1 MKKNSI
7 LFAILSIATACGPEK
22 APDTN
27 TLIAQENVEGLRAK
41 QAELVKQNNVIKQ
54 ELNLVIDAIDRL
66 DKDKKRALITVLS
79 VKETP
84 FSHSVVL
91 QGIVKTD
98 QNMMLNAE
106 FMGTVKSIHVTEG
119 QEVKKGDLLVTIH
132 DGGLAQNVALQKVQL
147 DLAETIYARQKRLW
161 DQKIGA
167 EIDYLKAKTAYESQ
181 QNAYNQL
188 KEQLGKTT
196 LYAPFSGRIDDIV
209 AEVGQL
215 VTPGASPLL
224 RLVNL
229 DKVYI
234 ETDVPEKYF
243 TRIHRGTTAEVEISV
258 FDHHFKSSV
267 VHKGTNISTGNRTFK
282 VSVAADKTQK
292 LAPNLI
298 TNLKL
303 IEYENPKALVI
314 PLEIVSEN
322 FAGEHYVYVVND
334 DNKAEKRKI
343 KTGLVE
349 GDMVEVL
356 EGLNPQDRVIFEGA
370 RLVKENENV
379 QITNTL

>member
-119 QEVKKGDLLVTIH
+119 QEVKK
-132 DGGLAQNVALQKVQL
+132 
-147 DLAETIYARQKRLW
+147 EIYSL
-161 DQKIGA
+161 
-167 EIDYLKAKTAYESQ
+167 
-181 QNAYNQL
+181 
-188 KEQLGKTT
+188 
-196 LYAPFSGRIDDIV
+196 PFMM
-209 AEVGQL
+209 VGW
-215 VTPGASPLL
+215 
-224 RLVNL
+224 
-229 DKVYI
+229 
-234 ETDVPEKYF
+234 
-243 TRIHRGTTAEVEISV
+243 
-258 FDHHFKSSV
+258 
-267 VHKGTNISTGNRTFK
+267 
-282 VSVAADKTQK
+282 
-292 LAPNLI
+292 
-298 TNLKL
+298 
-303 IEYENPKALVI
+303 
-314 PLEIVSEN
+314 
-322 FAGEHYVYVVND
+322 
-334 DNKAEKRKI
+334 RK
-343 KTGLVE
+343 
-349 GDMVEVL
+349 M
-356 EGLNPQDRVIFEGA
+356 
-370 RLVKENENV
+370 
-379 QITNTL
+379 